1 MPESWSRLPQLLP
14 RAQAQPQTK
23 SAEKM
28 RSQCLRAS
36 RSFTESE
43 NVAADI
49 EDQSAKIV
57 GGLSTNKL
65 AEDKLRDKLE
75 ACARAGN
82 CPGLVVARVNPEI
95 WDKLSPGNWIVRL
108 TVRANCF
115 VRRVQCTSRSSSM
128 TCSPP

>member
-1 MPESWSRLPQLLP
+1 MTAKWPMPESWSRLPQLLP
-14 RAQAQPQTK
+14 STQAQPQTK

-28 RSQCLRAS
+28 RSRCLRAS

-49 EDQSAKIV
+49 HDQLAKIV

-75 ACARAGN
+75 AYARPGN
-82 CPGLVVARVNPEI
+82 CPGLVVARVNPES
-95 WDKLSPGNWIVRL
+95 WDKLSPGHWIVRL
-108 TVRANCF
+108 TVGANSF
-115 VRRVQCTSRSSSM
+115 VRRVQCTSRSS
-128 TCSPP
+128 